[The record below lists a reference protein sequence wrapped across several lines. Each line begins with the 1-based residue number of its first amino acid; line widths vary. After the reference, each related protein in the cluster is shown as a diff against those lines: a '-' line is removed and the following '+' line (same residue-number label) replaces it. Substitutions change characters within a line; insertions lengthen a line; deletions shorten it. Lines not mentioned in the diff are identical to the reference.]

1 MPTLEGPAALTQVGR
16 DLWTAGLV
24 TSHGGNLSLRD
35 GTGALISATGTML
48 GRLARPDLVTV
59 DAAGELVE
67 GALAP
72 SSNTDIHLAIYRA
85 HPDAGAVVHA
95 HGIYTT
101 ILAGDRE
108 QIAPT
113 NFEGRLLFP
122 TPVPVLDE
130 AATEDPERI
139 AAAFGDS
146 STVVVRNHGTFVRAA
161 DPWLALRDTTAL
173 EEAATI
179 MVFEALLGR
188 GAAD

>member
-24 TSHGGNLSLRD
+24 TSHGGNLSLRE
-35 GTGALISATGTML
+35 GSGALISGTGTML

-59 DAAGELVE
+59 DAEGAVVE

-85 HPDAGAVVHA
+85 HSDAGAVVHA

-101 ILAGDRE
+101 ILAGDRDA
-108 QIAPT
+108 IIPT
-113 NFEGRLLFP
+113 NFEGVVLFEA
-122 TPVPVLDE
+122 PVPVLDE
-130 AATEDPERI
+130 SANDDPEAI
-139 AAAFGDS
+139 ASAFGES
-146 STVVVRNHGTFVRAA
+146 STVVVRNHGSFVRAD

-188 GAAD
+188 

>member
-24 TSHGGNLSLRD
+24 TSHGGNLSLRE
-35 GTGALISATGTML
+35 GSGALISGTGDD
-48 GRLARPDLVTV
+48 ARP
-59 DAAGELVE
+59 ARAGPISSRSTPRARWSK

-85 HPDAGAVVHA
+85 HSDAGAVVHA

-101 ILAGDRE
+101 ILAGDRDA
-108 QIAPT
+108 IIPT
-113 NFEGRLLFP
+113 NFEGVVLFEA
-122 TPVPVLDE
+122 PVPVLDE
-130 AATEDPERI
+130 SANDDPEAI
-139 AAAFGDS
+139 ASAFGES
-146 STVVVRNHGTFVRAA
+146 STVVVRNHGSFVRAD

-179 MVFEALLGR
+179 HGV
-188 GAAD
+188 

>member
-24 TSHGGNLSLRD
+24 TSHGGNLSLRE
-35 GTGALISATGTML
+35 GSGALISGTGTML

-59 DAAGELVE
+59 DAAGEVVE

-85 HPDAGAVVHA
+85 HAEARAIVHA

-101 ILAGDRE
+101 ILAGDRD
-108 QIAPT
+108 QIVPT
-113 NFEGRLLFP
+113 NFEGRLLFENP
-122 TPVPVLDE
+122 IPVLDE
-130 AATEDPERI
+130 AATENPDAL
-139 AAAFGDS
+139 AAAFGAS
-146 STVVVRNHGTFVRAA
+146 STVVVRNHGSFVRAD

-188 GAAD
+188 G